1 MAMRAKGALFFV
13 LAAAAARAGD
23 PPAPDSI
30 ATAKKDF
37 ATIKSLGSPA
47 DAGSLLPSMDMKDL
61 GPSPGA
67 HIDAPPALPD
77 PDALLDPTKKKEKEG
92 TGNWLVDAMD
102 KKSDR
107 SSPTGKDSSLK
118 SDPDLLRSGDR
129 TLERGDRE
137 AQASPDA
144 RDKAG
149 ESEMAESV
157 VNPLDSFMAGWIST
171 RDHDLLLP
179 TVKSDGAVAG
189 GAGRTHAEGLDDLDL
204 GQGTPSDGPI
214 PSPEVAGWSEAKPDS
229 NPFITALEL
238 DSAPQG
244 RIFSTPDTSGFAPTA
259 LQNGPA
265 AMGVDPAALDSGRTF
280 IPDFAQPSDDD
291 KYFKQMK
298 KF

>member
-1 MAMRAKGALFFV
+1 MRARGVLIFL
-13 LAAAAARAGD
+13 LAATAARAGD

-37 ATIKSLGSPA
+37 ATIRSLASPT
-47 DAGSLLPSMDMKDL
+47 DAASVLPSMDMKDL

-67 HIDAPPALPD
+67 HIDAPPALQD
-77 PDALLDPTKKKEKEG
+77 PDALLDPTRKKEKEG

-107 SSPTGKDSSLK
+107 ASPTGKDSALR
-118 SDPDLLRSGDR
+118 SDQELLRGGDR
-129 TLERGDRE
+129 TADRGDRE
-137 AQASPDA
+137 SQASSDA

-149 ESEMAESV
+149 EREIADAV

-179 TVKSDGAVAG
+179 AGKSDGAAAG
-189 GAGRTHAEGLDDLDL
+189 VSGRTHPDGLEDLDTV
-204 GQGTPSDGPI
+204 QATPSESPF
-214 PSPEVAGWSEAKPDS
+214 PSPEAGGWAESKPDS
-229 NPFITALEL
+229 NPFIAALEL
-238 DSAPQG
+238 DPSPQVRFFSAPD
-244 RIFSTPDTSGFAPTA
+244 SSGFAPSAPQT
-259 LQNGPA
+259 GPA
-265 AMGVDPAALDSGRTF
+265 ATAVDPMPLDTGRTF